1 MRATAMSL
9 LASICAADMSFDQL
23 LLRPDVAAW
32 ALAAMGQYQ
41 PPEDDIL
48 ADSICWS
55 VELQLREA
63 LECPHPPAAV
73 V

>member
-1 MRATAMSL
+1 
-9 LASICAADMSFDQL
+9 MSFDQL